1 MRNTREETEET
12 EKTTKGQQRA
22 TRPGSRWESLANL
35 AVSLRTIAST
45 LKIGRWS
52 GGSLA
57 LWSSEQNS
65 EYLGIP
71 FNCLSCS
78 YGPYEIYSSSHPFCY
93 LLQLNVEAT
102 TFICY
107 ISLFF
112 LVLSSKMAPRPIFTA
127 THPRACSTAFERV
140 CLTCLNL
147 CNCAVL
153 PLLARDTFAPFYSHA
168 NCSS

>member
-1 MRNTREETEET
+1 MRNTREEP
-12 EKTTKGQQRA
+12 EKTTKGQQWA

-52 GGSLA
+52 GGSPA
-57 LWSSEQNS
+57 LQGFRSKTLSTLE
-65 EYLGIP
+65 IP
-71 FNCLSCS
+71 FNCLSCCC
-78 YGPYEIYSSSHPFCY
+78 GPCEIYSSSHPFCY
-93 LLQLNVEAT
+93 LLQLNVEAA

-112 LVLSSKMAPRPIFTA
+112 LVLSPKMAPRPIFTA

-140 CLTCLNL
+140 CLSLLNL
-147 CNCAVL
+147 RDCAAL
-153 PLLARDTFAPFYSHA
+153 PLLARNTFAHFYFHA